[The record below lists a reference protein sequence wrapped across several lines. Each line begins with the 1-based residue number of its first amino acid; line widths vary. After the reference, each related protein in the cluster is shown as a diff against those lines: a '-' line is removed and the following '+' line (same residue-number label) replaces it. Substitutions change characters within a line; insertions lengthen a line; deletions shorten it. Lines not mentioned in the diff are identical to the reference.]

1 MGKIYDKASIIV
13 PQGAAY
19 EATKIYAA
27 KPLTDDAS
35 MEYIRS
41 SAATR
46 ITDCGEI
53 KEVPANVPQYDYI
66 DGESW
71 LRLEKESTNLDK
83 NSHGF
88 TGNASSQF
96 NPNWRDSNVT
106 ITNNDAVSPEGKIN
120 ATRLDLTTNSYDT
133 YTTYSSL
140 TNGTKYTWSCYVKL
154 GTATSFCVVPNNT
167 TQWDAF
173 NSQDGAIKRF
183 TSADG
188 LSTTEWTRVSVSF
201 TVDASAAVNLHLGA
215 HSNVSISQQDA
226 GSVYVWG
233 IQMEEGY
240 IPTSLI
246 KTTGAAATRYQS
258 FYHNDDFKPGY
269 EFKTT
274 GWSYAT
280 KIKWDAQLGNGGN
293 VKRFADLNYTQ
304 VWYLLEPYNNSGT
317 AYVSLSPVATVL
329 ASDINFDKFIVYR
342 YNGTKLFIYND
353 GNLIASGT
361 TAQTNDF
368 VNKDRYGA
376 SGFVGHIGD
385 ELYFNQCLSEDEAI
399 ELSLK

>member
-66 DGESW
+66 DGEPW
-71 LRLEKESTNLDK
+71 LRLEKEATNSLFYSIPST
-83 NSHGF
+83 SQWAR
-88 TGNASSQF
+88 TGGA
-96 NPNWRDSNVT
+96 T
-106 ITNNDAVSPEGKIN
+106 MTNNDSISPEGKIN
-120 ATRLDLTTNSYDT
+120 ATKVDFGATGTNQYFYEQATAVGGNRYVASIYIK
-133 YTTYSSL
+133 
-140 TNGTKYTWSCYVKL
+140 GTPGETFDIY
-154 GTATSFCVVPNNT
+154 
-167 TQWDAF
+167 
-173 NSQDGAIKRF
+173 
-183 TSADG
+183 ADRWGSG
-188 LSTTEWTRVSVSF
+188 LYWYF
-201 TVDASAAVNLHLGA
+201 ASAKTIIDENWNRYYFSFSVPADSNGLNFVIRRSASHTAGVIYAWGA
-215 HSNVSISQQDA
+215 QVEQ
-226 GSVYVWG
+226 
-233 IQMEEGY
+233 GY

-246 KTTGAAATRYQS
+246 KTTGSAATRYQS

-280 KIKWDAQLGNGGN
+280 KIKWGAELGNGGN
-293 VKRFADLNYTQ
+293 VKRFADLNYSQ
-304 VWYLLEPYNNSGT
+304 VWYLLEPYNNNGT

-329 ASDINFDKFIVYR
+329 ASAINFDKFIVYR

-368 VNKDRYGA
+368 VNKDRYGD

>member
-71 LRLEKESTNLDK
+71 LRLEKESTNIIPYYIV
-83 NSHGF
+83 G
-88 TGNASSQF
+88 TGWSS
-96 NPNWRDSNVT
+96 SVGCTVT
-106 ITNNDAVSPEGKIN
+106 TEYAVSLEGKIN
-120 ATRLDLTTNSYDT
+120 ASRIQSANSNDYVLESCSVT
-133 YTTYSSL
+133 SGQVYTYSIYAKGESGKQIRL
-140 TNGTKYTWSCYVKL
+140 YADGSGSANTEFTLDGSWQRFSVNI
-154 GTATSFCVVPNNT
+154 TATSTGSLNAHVLMGYGSSNPARDFLL
-167 TQWDAF
+167 W
-173 NSQDGAIKRF
+173 GAQV
-183 TSADG
+183 
-188 LSTTEWTRVSVSF
+188 E
-201 TVDASAAVNLHLGA
+201 
-215 HSNVSISQQDA
+215 Q
-226 GSVYVWG
+226 
-233 IQMEEGY
+233 GY

-246 KTTGAAATRYQS
+246 RTTGSTATRYQS
-258 FYHNDDFKPGY
+258 FYHNDDFKSGY

-280 KIKWDAQLGNGGN
+280 KIKWDAELGNGGN
-293 VKRFADLNYTQ
+293 VKRFADFNYTQ
-304 VWYLLEPYNNSGT
+304 VWYLLEPYNNGT
-317 AYVSLSPVATVL
+317 AYVSLNPVGTVL
-329 ASDINFDKFIVYR
+329 ASEVNFDKFIVYR
-342 YNGTKLFIYND
+342 YNGTKLFVYND
-353 GNLIASGT
+353 GNLLASGT

-368 VNKDRYGA
+368 VNKDRYGD